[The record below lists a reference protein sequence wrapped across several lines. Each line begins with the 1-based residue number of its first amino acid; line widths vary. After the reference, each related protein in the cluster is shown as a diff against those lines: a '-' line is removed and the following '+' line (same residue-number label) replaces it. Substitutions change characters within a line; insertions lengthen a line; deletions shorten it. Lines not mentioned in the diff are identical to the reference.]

1 MSMSI
6 SKANDVIVRAY
17 QGKASDAEIGAVLL
31 FLEKEDFHLFGA
43 HPSGKSL
50 LNKNNPHVRRMV
62 KAANQKKGF
71 GS

>member
-1 MSMSI
+1 MNMSI
-6 SKANDVIVRAY
+6 SKAKDVMKRAC

-31 FLEKEDFHLFGA
+31 FLEKEDLRLFGA
-43 HPSGKSL
+43 HPSGKRL
-50 LNKNNPHVRRMV
+50 LNKTNPHVRRMV

>member
-6 SKANDVIVRAY
+6 SKAKDVMKRAF

-31 FLEKEDFHLFGA
+31 FLEKEDLCLFGA
-43 HPSGKSL
+43 HPLGKRL
-50 LNKNNPHVRRMV
+50 LNKTNPHVRRMV